1 MYRLFDWYDRNQHD
15 QNPDI
20 VSNKDVDKSVCLAL
34 LIFMIIATEPNANAQ
49 SFGSRLSKATTKLH
63 ESLQR
68 VPMYH
73 WSASPDLLFWTF
85 TMGGLGAKSLS
96 KNSRT
101 SSTQSIIPFFA
112 QYCRNVIGSGVC
124 DSERLLERMKTCLWV
139 PSIFDEKVKKLW
151 VTMGV
156 CRTEVLDLSEDMSTS
171 SEGEREQF
179 DDEYALGQ
187 STTIRFFGSEKKR
200 KR

>member
-49 SFGSRLSKATTKLH
+49 SFGSGLSKATTKLH

-73 WSASPDLLFWTF
+73 WSASPDLLLDVHH
-85 TMGGLGAKSLS
+85 GR
-96 KNSRT
+96 SRR
-101 SSTQSIIPFFA
+101 QVAF
-112 QYCRNVIGSGVC
+112 
-124 DSERLLERMKTCLWV
+124 EEL
-139 PSIFDEKVKKLW
+139 
-151 VTMGV
+151 
-156 CRTEVLDLSEDMSTS
+156 
-171 SEGEREQF
+171 
-179 DDEYALGQ
+179 
-187 STTIRFFGSEKKR
+187 
-200 KR
+200 